1 MEQTIYTCV
10 VCGGEIEPI
19 GNGLGKCIYCR
30 SKQSIPTLNLEKLER
45 ANALRRDKYFQDSL
59 KLYEDIISE
68 SPTNAE
74 AYWGAVLCRYGI
86 EFVEDYDGTAI
97 PTCHRTISRPIT
109 EDTDFKYACQY
120 AEGDQK
126 EYYTK
131 QAEIIN
137 EKQNK
142 ILEIVAKEKPY
153 DVFISYKA
161 KDSSG
166 NPTSDSKEAMNLYY
180 RLEKEG
186 YKVFFAEITLTHMV
200 GQDYEPHIY
209 AALTTSKVMVL
220 IGSNKENINSVWVKN
235 EWSRYLDMISEDKN
249 KTLAV
254 VYYDMKP
261 DDLPMELKKSQAVD
275 WKTPEAMN
283 TVMDTVKKHVKKEN
297 PEENLSGSDF
307 NSSVQNVLQ
316 SREQRKSKAKY
327 DNAVIL
333 AKSGNVNAA
342 LRDIDELLLSS
353 PDYAEGHWLK
363 LCLLNGVLPDSIAG
377 LPLNFQN
384 HPEYL
389 SAVRFADEKL
399 REHYEA
405 TMQTCLENISRKDS
419 YSRELYDLTQSYC
432 SMNPANVKFNANRIK
447 EIKQILSDPK
457 TLKAYRVKPF
467 QLVGAI
473 VCMIILL
480 IKIAAFFSF
489 GSNSMIVDDIGVV
502 TLFKLGVFAYMIAII
517 FIQKGIVGKAG
528 IATGIISIILGFLI
542 NTSATQTAYIS
553 LDSIKT
559 NNYFD
564 IAVLA
569 AGIIRTI
576 LTTTGNSKKKKSRE
590 STSKLVNELN
600 QLLCDALNS
609 YQNDARALFDKHSGG
624 NAPLQPIMDPSFS
637 QLVFREREW
646 LKLFNMP
653 VVVSKNNNK
662 KVKNPSNQPRR

>member
-19 GNGLGKCIYCR
+19 GKGLGKCIYCR

-261 DDLPMELKKSQAVD
+261 DDLPMELKKSQAVN

-307 NSSVQNVLQ
+307 NSSVQNVLH

-342 LRDIDELLLSS
+342 LRDIDELLLSA

-489 GSNSMIVDDIGVV
+489 GSNSMIVDDMGVV

-637 QLVFREREW
+637 QLIFREREW
-646 LKLFNMP
+646 LKQFNMP
-653 VVVSKNNNK
+653 VVVSKNKNK